1 MRTNSALHNLPSPR
15 HLVMSAPV
23 SPALAPPPEPFS
35 LPQSPMP
42 DAASLPEQTTPEPMQ
57 FADGDVVLRSSDG
70 QDFKVHSIVLR
81 EASPFFRDM
90 FRLPKVS
97 GASAAYA
104 PILMT
109 ETTNVLNDLLR
120 WIYPTNTAP
129 TVDRI
134 SHALDLLRAVE
145 KLQIESHVVKRALNA
160 YIVAQSHPLRA
171 WALATRF
178 GYAEARKD
186 AVRKYLATDE
196 DFMDDIPTEMEFVD
210 AKAYMQLVRVKRTA
224 TLLARDMIRSD
235 VWVCPRCH
243 QVEAPWRTQ
252 YLQRVSGTN
261 PFEGALTSDLMV
273 EMFASLHGY
282 DCCKG
287 EVKTRGFPRM
297 SRLRRKLA
305 ELLTSAGEAECRGDG
320 LSIINPDTI
329 SLVL

>member
-1 MRTNSALHNLPSPR
+1 MSTLIASPEPLPS
-15 HLVMSAPV
+15 
-23 SPALAPPPEPFS
+23 S
-35 LPQSPMP
+35 LPQMPRGALSPEHAP
-42 DAASLPEQTTPEPMQ
+42 DLIQ

-90 FRLPKVS
+90 FRLPKAS
-97 GASAAYA
+97 SNSAAYA

-145 KLQIESHVVKRALNA
+145 KLQIESHVVKGALNA

-171 WALATRF
+171 WALAARF
-178 GYAEARKD
+178 GYTEARKD

-235 VWVCPRCH
+235 VWACPDCRWAGT
-243 QVEAPWRTQ
+243 QPWCTQ
-252 YLQRVSGTN
+252 YLQRISDAN
-261 PFEGALTSDLMV
+261 PFNSTLTSNLMV
-273 EMFASLHGY
+273 EMLVSLHGGG
-282 DCCKG
+282 CCQG
-287 EVKTRGFPRM
+287 NVKTQSIPTM
-297 SRLRRKLA
+297 SRLRRRLAKL
-305 ELLTSAGEAECRGDG
+305 LISAGEAEYSGDV
-320 LSIINPDTI
+320 LSISPEPSKD
-329 SLVL
+329 

>member
-42 DAASLPEQTTPEPMQ
+42 DAASLPKQTTPEPMQ

-81 EASPFFRDM
+81 EASPFFRAM
-90 FRLPKVS
+90 FRCPKVS

-134 SHALDLLRAVE
+134 
-145 KLQIESHVVKRALNA
+145 
-160 YIVAQSHPLRA
+160 
-171 WALATRF
+171 
-178 GYAEARKD
+178 
-186 AVRKYLATDE
+186 
-196 DFMDDIPTEMEFVD
+196 
-210 AKAYMQLVRVKRTA
+210 
-224 TLLARDMIRSD
+224 
-235 VWVCPRCH
+235 
-243 QVEAPWRTQ
+243 
-252 YLQRVSGTN
+252 
-261 PFEGALTSDLMV
+261 
-273 EMFASLHGY
+273 
-282 DCCKG
+282 
-287 EVKTRGFPRM
+287 
-297 SRLRRKLA
+297 
-305 ELLTSAGEAECRGDG
+305 
-320 LSIINPDTI
+320 
-329 SLVL
+329 